1 MYTAAYGDDA
11 LYDPREQ
18 ALQLY
23 DVELRSS
30 MDEADELTFSVPAT
44 HTLAGTFEVMGR
56 SKEVS
61 LMDGGEEVFRG
72 RVRRVSRDFLN
83 CEEVECEGMRAY
95 LNDATVPPHTTGEP
109 EEGSE
114 EERVGATVGELFS
127 WYIAQYN
134 LRVPQAQRMHQGVV
148 EGERVHGG
156 EVSVSEASRVKAWD
170 AIKRNIVDAYGG
182 YVRVRREGGLMY
194 VDLLAEGT
202 EETAQRIEFGV
213 NLLDLTGEEDG
224 TSFATRIVPVGTT
237 VEVSHEEPKVDEEGN
252 PVYGED
258 GTQETEK
265 VVDVEAGQPV
275 HIWSYADTGLPN
287 GCYKMGDAV
296 INGRAE
302 LSMGVIEDCREYDL
316 STPAELVDAALRD
329 LATSCFG
336 DTVEVKA
343 VDMHLA
349 DGGVP
354 AIRVGQYVRAV
365 SGPHGLDAWFLCRE
379 RTLHPG
385 DPAQDTYVLGT
396 DTGTLTGTQ
405 ARRLA
410 ALNASVGEG
419 VEAAKGSERKASQ
432 ATVQADAA
440 RKEAGAA
447 GAKADSAAAKADS
460 AGAKAEQASSDVAQ
474 AKADA
479 KDVKD
484 WADEFKKTS
493 GSIVY
498 DQQLTD
504 RMDEFSR
511 TMSATYTSKDELG
524 TTLSEYTKTEQL
536 PDAIKN
542 TVSSEYVKGL
552 VGDSYATPGSVDEKL
567 KRYSTTEQTAKSI
580 KTTVAAELTDADG
593 KEKYTLRS
601 TFEQTSEGFTA
612 KLNTVSGG
620 VDDAKVLAT
629 SAARTATTANGKA
642 NDAKTAA
649 ADAAKTATDYLSF
662 SANGLV
668 VGDMTADAL
677 GSNTRIRS
685 DGIDLRDGEEAVSS
699 FEKNAVVLGSNSR
712 DTHIWMGANEN
723 PSVQGARG
731 FADIYTD
738 GNSLFLLADGPV
750 QILPYLAGSDMG
762 LAIMPNDVYMGIG
775 TKRLRIS
782 KAGNLYNASVQADN
796 VSVSCKDGSFGVAA
810 RTLQLDGLAAC
821 SYDADWVD
829 GVHVRRFGGVVVLDF
844 AVTLPNGIDAGT
856 AHVVGTLASGFR
868 PVGTVARGALVT
880 STRDDA
886 HAFVRPSGEVGI
898 YTHQGVDAPANVNG
912 QVVFFAQQ

>member
-1 MYTAAYGDDA
+1 MYTATYGGDA
-11 LYDPREQ
+11 LYDPRDQ
-18 ALQLY
+18 SLQLY

-44 HTLAGTFEVMGR
+44 HPLAGTFAVMGR

-83 CEEVECEGMRAY
+83 CEKVECESMRAY

-114 EERVGATVGELFS
+114 AERVGATVGELFS

-148 EGERVHGG
+148 DGERVHGG
-156 EVSVSEASRVKAWD
+156 EVSVSETSRVKAWE

-194 VDLLAEGT
+194 VDLLADGT

-213 NLLDLTGEEDG
+213 NMLDLTGEEDG

-237 VEVSHEEPKVDEEGN
+237 VEVSHEEQKVDENGN

-296 INGRAE
+296 INGVAE

-379 RTLHPG
+379 RTLHPC
-385 DPAQDTYVLGT
+385 DPALDTYVLGT
-396 DTGTLTGTQ
+396 ESGTLTGAQ
-405 ARRLA
+405 ARRLSE
-410 ALNASVGEG
+410 LNASVGEG
-419 VEAAKGSERKASQ
+419 MEIARVSDRKAAQSAVAAGEAKSEAA
-432 ATVQADAA
+432 
-440 RKEAGAA
+440 AA
-447 GAKADSAAAKADS
+447 GEKADS

-474 AKADA
+474 AKEDA
-479 KDVKD
+479 K
-484 WADEFKKTS
+484 A
-493 GSIVY
+493 
-498 DQQLTD
+498 
-504 RMDEFSR
+504 
-511 TMSATYTSKDELG
+511 
-524 TTLSEYTKTEQL
+524 
-536 PDAIKN
+536 
-542 TVSSEYVKGL
+542 
-552 VGDSYATPGSVDEKL
+552 
-567 KRYSTTEQTAKSI
+567 AK
-580 KTTVAAELTDADG
+580 A
-593 KEKYTLRS
+593 
-601 TFEQTSEGFTA
+601 
-612 KLNTVSGG
+612 
-620 VDDAKVLAT
+620 
-629 SAARTATTANGKA
+629 
-642 NDAKTAA
+642 AA
-649 ADAAKTATDYLSF
+649 ADSAKTATNYIGF
-662 SANGLV
+662 SANGLI
-668 VGDMTADAL
+668 VGDMTADTL

-685 DGIDLRDGEEAVSS
+685 DGIDLRDGEDAVSS

-712 DTHIWMGANEN
+712 DTHIWMGANDN

-750 QILPYLAGSDMG
+750 QIIPYLAGSDMG

-796 VSVSCKDGSFGVAA
+796 VSVSCNDGSFGVAA
-810 RTLQLDGLAAC
+810 GTLQIDGLAAC

-829 GVHVRRFGGVVVLDF
+829 GVHVRRFGGVVVLDL
-844 AVTLPNGIDAGT
+844 AMTLPNGIDAGT
-856 AHVVGTLASGFR
+856 AHAVGTLASGFR

-886 HAFVRPSGEVGI
+886 HVFVRPSGEVGI
-898 YTHQGVDAPANVNG
+898 YTHQGVNAPANVNG

>member
-1 MYTAAYGDDA
+1 MYTATYGGDA
-11 LYDPREQ
+11 LYDPRDQ

-23 DVELRSS
+23 DVELRSP

-44 HTLAGTFEVMGR
+44 HPLAGTFKVMGR
-56 SKEVS
+56 SKEIS

-148 EGERVHGG
+148 EGEGVHGG
-156 EVSVSEASRVKAWD
+156 DVSVSEASRVKAWE

-194 VDLLAEGT
+194 VDLLADGT
-202 EETAQRIEFGV
+202 QETAQRIEFGV

-296 INGRAE
+296 VNGVAE
-302 LSMGVIEDCREYDL
+302 LSMGVIEDSREYDL

-385 DPAQDTYVLGT
+385 DPARDTYVLGT
-396 DTGTLTGTQ
+396 DTGTLTGAQ

-419 VEAAKGSERKASQ
+419 VEIARDSGRKAAQSSV
-432 ATVQADAA
+432 AAGEARGEAAAASAKAADASA
-440 RKEAGAA
+440 R
-447 GAKADSAAAKADS
+447 ADSAEEKAK
-460 AGAKAEQASSDVAQ
+460 QASSDVAQ

-536 PDAIKN
+536 ADAVRT
-542 TVSSEYVKGL
+542 TVSS
-552 VGDSYATPGSVDEKL
+552 
-567 KRYSTTEQTAKSI
+567 
-580 KTTVAAELTDADG
+580 ELTDADG

-612 KLNTVSGG
+612 KLNTVSGNAR
-620 VDDAKVLAT
+620 DAKVIAT
-629 SAARTATTANGKA
+629 AAATTAGTA
-642 NDAKTAA
+642 NSNAKDAKAAA
-649 ADAAKTATDYLSF
+649 ADSAKTATNYLGF
-662 SANGLV
+662 SANGLI
-668 VGDMTADAL
+668 VGDMTADTL

-685 DGIDLRDGEEAVSS
+685 DGIDLRDGEETVAS
-699 FEKNAVVLGSNSR
+699 FGKDAVVLGSNSK

-810 RTLQLDGLAAC
+810 GTLQLDGLAAC

-856 AHVVGTLASGFR
+856 AHVVGTLAAGFR

-898 YTHQGVDAPANVNG
+898 YTHQGVDAPASVNG

>member
-1 MYTAAYGDDA
+1 MYTATYGGDA
-11 LYDPREQ
+11 LYDPRDQ

-23 DVELRSS
+23 DVELRSP

-44 HTLAGTFEVMGR
+44 HPLAGTFKVMGR
-56 SKEVS
+56 SKEIS

-148 EGERVHGG
+148 EGEGVHGG
-156 EVSVSEASRVKAWD
+156 EVSVSEASRVKAWE

-194 VDLLAEGT
+194 VDLLADGT
-202 EETAQRIEFGV
+202 QETAQRIEFGV

-296 INGRAE
+296 VNGVAE
-302 LSMGVIEDCREYDL
+302 LSMGVIEDSREYDL

-385 DPAQDTYVLGT
+385 DPARDTYVLGT
-396 DTGTLTGTQ
+396 DSGTLTGTQ

-567 KRYSTTEQTAKSI
+567 KRYSTTEQTAESI

-668 VGDMTADAL
+668 VGDMTAGTL

-685 DGIDLRDGEEAVSS
+685 DGIDLRDGEETVAS
-699 FEKNAVVLGSNSR
+699 FGKDAVVLGSNSK
-712 DTHIWMGANEN
+712 DTHIWMGANEK

-810 RTLQLDGLAAC
+810 GTLQLDGLASC

-856 AHVVGTLASGFR
+856 AHVVGTLAAGFR

>member
-1 MYTAAYGDDA
+1 MYTATYGGDA
-11 LYDPREQ
+11 LYDPRDQ
-18 ALQLY
+18 SLQLY

-44 HTLAGTFEVMGR
+44 HPLAGTFAVMGR

-61 LMDGGEEVFRG
+61 LMDGGDEVFRG

-83 CEEVECEGMRAY
+83 CEKVECESMRAY

-114 EERVGATVGELFS
+114 AERVGATVGELFS

-148 EGERVHGG
+148 DGERVHGG
-156 EVSVSEASRVKAWD
+156 EVSVSEASRVKAWE

-202 EETAQRIEFGV
+202 QETAQRIEFGV
-213 NLLDLTGEEDG
+213 NMLDLTGEEDG

-296 INGRAE
+296 INGVAE

-385 DPAQDTYVLGT
+385 DPARDTYVLGT
-396 DTGTLTGTQ
+396 DAGTLTGAQ
-405 ARRLA
+405 ARRLSE
-410 ALNASVGEG
+410 LNASVGEG
-419 VEAAKGSERKASQ
+419 VEIARVSDRKAAQS
-432 ATVQADAA
+432 AV
-440 RKEAGAA
+440 AA
-447 GAKADSAAAKADS
+447 GEAKSEAAAAGAKADS

-474 AKADA
+474 AKEDA
-479 KDVKD
+479 N
-484 WADEFKKTS
+484 A
-493 GSIVY
+493 
-498 DQQLTD
+498 
-504 RMDEFSR
+504 
-511 TMSATYTSKDELG
+511 
-524 TTLSEYTKTEQL
+524 
-536 PDAIKN
+536 
-542 TVSSEYVKGL
+542 
-552 VGDSYATPGSVDEKL
+552 
-567 KRYSTTEQTAKSI
+567 AKAA
-580 KTTVAAELTDADG
+580 AAE
-593 KEKYTLRS
+593 S
-601 TFEQTSEGFTA
+601 
-612 KLNTVSGG
+612 
-620 VDDAKVLAT
+620 
-629 SAARTATTANGKA
+629 
-642 NDAKTAA
+642 
-649 ADAAKTATDYLSF
+649 AKTATNYIGF
-662 SANGLV
+662 SANGLI
-668 VGDMTADAL
+668 VGDMTADTL

-712 DTHIWMGANEN
+712 DTHIWMGANDN

-762 LAIMPNDVYMGIG
+762 LAIMPNDVYIGIG
-775 TKRLRIS
+775 TKRIRIS

-810 RTLQLDGLAAC
+810 GTLQLDGLASC

-844 AVTLPNGIDAGT
+844 AMTLPNGIDAGT

-886 HAFVRPSGEVGI
+886 HVFVRPSGEVGI

>member
-1 MYTAAYGDDA
+1 MYTATYGGDA
-11 LYDPREQ
+11 LYDPRDQ

-23 DVELRSS
+23 DVELRSP

-44 HTLAGTFEVMGR
+44 HPLAGTFEVMGR
-56 SKEVS
+56 LKEVS

-134 LRVPQAQRMHQGVV
+134 LRVPQAQRMHQGIV

-156 EVSVSEASRVKAWD
+156 EVSVSEASRVKAWE

-194 VDLLAEGT
+194 VDLLADGT
-202 EETAQRIEFGV
+202 QETAQRIEFGV

-296 INGRAE
+296 INGAAE

-385 DPAQDTYVLGT
+385 DPARDTYVLGT
-396 DTGTLTGTQ
+396 NTGTLTGAQ

-419 VEAAKGSERKASQ
+419 VEIARDSGRKAAQSSVV
-432 ATVQADAA
+432 AGEARGEAAAASAKAADASA
-440 RKEAGAA
+440 R
-447 GAKADSAAAKADS
+447 ADSAEEKAK
-460 AGAKAEQASSDVAQ
+460 QASSDVAQ

-479 KDVKD
+479 KSVKD

-536 PDAIKN
+536 ADAVRT
-542 TVSSEYVKGL
+542 TVSS
-552 VGDSYATPGSVDEKL
+552 
-567 KRYSTTEQTAKSI
+567 
-580 KTTVAAELTDADG
+580 ELTDADG
-593 KEKYTLRS
+593 KEKYALRS

-612 KLNTVSGG
+612 RLDTVSGNLNTVSGNAS
-620 VDDAKVLAT
+620 DAKVLAD
-629 SAARTATTANGKA
+629 AAAITATTANSNAKA
-642 NDAKTAA
+642 AKAAA
-649 ADAAKTATDYLSF
+649 ADSAKTATNYLGF
-662 SANGLV
+662 SANGLI
-668 VGDMTADAL
+668 VGDMTADVL

-712 DTHIWMGANEN
+712 DTHIWMGANDN

-810 RTLQLDGLAAC
+810 GTLQLDGLASC

-856 AHVVGTLASGFR
+856 AHVVGTLAAGFR

-898 YTHQGVDAPANVNG
+898 YTHQGVDAPASVNG

>member
-1 MYTAAYGDDA
+1 MYTATYGGDA
-11 LYDPREQ
+11 LYDPRGQ
-18 ALQLY
+18 SLQLY
-23 DVELRSS
+23 DVELRES

-44 HTLAGTFEVMGR
+44 HPLAGTFAVMGR

-61 LMDGGEEVFRG
+61 LMDGGDEVFRG

-83 CEEVECEGMRAY
+83 CEKVECESMRAY

-114 EERVGATVGELFS
+114 AERVGATVGELFS
-127 WYIAQYN
+127 WYITQYN

-156 EVSVSEASRVKAWD
+156 EVSVSEASRVKAWE

-194 VDLLAEGT
+194 VDLLADGT

-213 NLLDLTGEEDG
+213 NMLDLTGDEDG

-296 INGRAE
+296 INGVAE
-302 LSMGVIEDCREYDL
+302 LSMGVIEDSREYDL

-365 SGPHGLDAWFLCRE
+365 SGPHGLDAWFLCRG

-385 DPAQDTYVLGT
+385 DPARDTYVLGT
-396 DTGTLTGTQ
+396 DAGTLTGAQ
-405 ARRLA
+405 ARRLSE
-410 ALNASVGEG
+410 LNASVGEG
-419 VEAAKGSERKASQ
+419 VEIAKSSDRKA
-432 ATVQADAA
+432 VQSAVAA
-440 RKEAGAA
+440 GEAKSEAAAA
-447 GAKADSAAAKADS
+447 GAKAESAD
-460 AGAKAEQASSDVAQ
+460 AKAEQASSDAAQ

-479 KDVKD
+479 NTANTNAKD
-484 WADEFKKTS
+484 
-493 GSIVY
+493 
-498 DQQLTD
+498 
-504 RMDEFSR
+504 
-511 TMSATYTSKDELG
+511 
-524 TTLSEYTKTEQL
+524 
-536 PDAIKN
+536 
-542 TVSSEYVKGL
+542 
-552 VGDSYATPGSVDEKL
+552 
-567 KRYSTTEQTAKSI
+567 AKS
-580 KTTVAAELTDADG
+580 
-593 KEKYTLRS
+593 
-601 TFEQTSEGFTA
+601 
-612 KLNTVSGG
+612 
-620 VDDAKVLAT
+620 
-629 SAARTATTANGKA
+629 
-642 NDAKTAA
+642 AA
-649 ADAAKTATDYLSF
+649 ADAAKTATNYIGF

-668 VGDMTADAL
+668 VGDMTADTL

-685 DGIDLRDGEEAVSS
+685 DGIDLRDGEDTVSS

-712 DTHIWMGANEN
+712 DTHVWMGANDN

-738 GNSLFLLADGPV
+738 GKSLFLLADGPV

-796 VSVSCKDGSFGVAA
+796 VSVSCRNGSFGVAA
-810 RTLQLDGLAAC
+810 GTLQLDGLAAC

-829 GVHVRRFGGVVVLDF
+829 GVHVRRFSGVVVLDF
-844 AVTLPNGIDAGT
+844 AMTLPNGIDAGT
-856 AHVVGTLASGFR
+856 AHVVGTLATGFR
-868 PVGTVARGALVT
+868 PVGTVARGALAT

-886 HAFVRPSGEVGI
+886 HIFVRPSGEVGI

>member
-1 MYTAAYGDDA
+1 MYTATYGGDA
-11 LYDPREQ
+11 LYDPRDQ
-18 ALQLY
+18 SLQLY

-44 HTLAGTFEVMGR
+44 HPLAGTFAVMGR

-61 LMDGGEEVFRG
+61 LMDGSEEVFRG

-83 CEEVECEGMRAY
+83 CEKVECESMRAY

-114 EERVGATVGELFS
+114 AERVGATVGELFS

-148 EGERVHGG
+148 DGERVHGG
-156 EVSVSEASRVKAWD
+156 EVSVSEASRVKAWE

-194 VDLLAEGT
+194 VDLLADGT

-213 NLLDLTGEEDG
+213 NMLDLTGEEDG

-296 INGRAE
+296 INGVAE

-316 STPAELVDAALRD
+316 STPAELVDAALHD

-385 DPAQDTYVLGT
+385 DPARDTYVLGT
-396 DTGTLTGTQ
+396 DAGTLTGAQ
-405 ARRLA
+405 ARRLSE
-410 ALNASVGEG
+410 LNASVGEG
-419 VEAAKGSERKASQ
+419 VEIARVSDRKAAQS
-432 ATVQADAA
+432 AV
-440 RKEAGAA
+440 AA
-447 GAKADSAAAKADS
+447 GEAKSEAAAAGEKADS

-474 AKADA
+474 AKEDA
-479 KDVKD
+479 K
-484 WADEFKKTS
+484 A
-493 GSIVY
+493 
-498 DQQLTD
+498 
-504 RMDEFSR
+504 
-511 TMSATYTSKDELG
+511 
-524 TTLSEYTKTEQL
+524 
-536 PDAIKN
+536 
-542 TVSSEYVKGL
+542 
-552 VGDSYATPGSVDEKL
+552 
-567 KRYSTTEQTAKSI
+567 AK
-580 KTTVAAELTDADG
+580 A
-593 KEKYTLRS
+593 
-601 TFEQTSEGFTA
+601 
-612 KLNTVSGG
+612 
-620 VDDAKVLAT
+620 
-629 SAARTATTANGKA
+629 
-642 NDAKTAA
+642 AA
-649 ADAAKTATDYLSF
+649 ADSAKTATNYIGF
-662 SANGLV
+662 SANGLI
-668 VGDMTADAL
+668 VGDMTADTL

-712 DTHIWMGANEN
+712 DTHIWMGANDN

-810 RTLQLDGLAAC
+810 GTLQLDGLASC

-844 AVTLPNGIDAGT
+844 AMTLPNGIDAGT
-856 AHVVGTLASGFR
+856 AHVVGTLAAGFR

-886 HAFVRPSGEVGI
+886 HVFVRPSGEVGI

>member
-1 MYTAAYGDDA
+1 MYTATYGGDA
-11 LYDPREQ
+11 LYDPRDQ
-18 ALQLY
+18 SLQLY

-44 HTLAGTFEVMGR
+44 HPLAGTFAVMGR

-83 CEEVECEGMRAY
+83 CEKVECESMRAY

-114 EERVGATVGELFS
+114 AERVGATVGELFS

-148 EGERVHGG
+148 DGERVHGG
-156 EVSVSEASRVKAWD
+156 EVSVSEASRVKAWE

-213 NLLDLTGEEDG
+213 NMLDLTGEEDG

-237 VEVSHEEPKVDEEGN
+237 VEVSHEEPKVDEDGN

-296 INGRAE
+296 INGVAE
-302 LSMGVIEDCREYDL
+302 LYMGVIEDCREYDL

-385 DPAQDTYVLGT
+385 DPARDTYVLGT
-396 DTGTLTGTQ
+396 DAGTLTGAQ
-405 ARRLA
+405 ARRLSE
-410 ALNASVGEG
+410 LNASVGEG
-419 VEAAKGSERKASQ
+419 VEIARVSDRKAAQS
-432 ATVQADAA
+432 VV
-440 RKEAGAA
+440 AA
-447 GAKADSAAAKADS
+447 GEAKSEAAAAGVKADS
-460 AGAKAEQASSDVAQ
+460 AGAKAEQASNGVAQ

-479 KDVKD
+479 KD
-484 WADEFKKTS
+484 
-493 GSIVY
+493 
-498 DQQLTD
+498 
-504 RMDEFSR
+504 
-511 TMSATYTSKDELG
+511 
-524 TTLSEYTKTEQL
+524 
-536 PDAIKN
+536 
-542 TVSSEYVKGL
+542 
-552 VGDSYATPGSVDEKL
+552 
-567 KRYSTTEQTAKSI
+567 AKS
-580 KTTVAAELTDADG
+580 
-593 KEKYTLRS
+593 
-601 TFEQTSEGFTA
+601 
-612 KLNTVSGG
+612 
-620 VDDAKVLAT
+620 
-629 SAARTATTANGKA
+629 
-642 NDAKTAA
+642 AA
-649 ADAAKTATDYLSF
+649 ADAAKTATNYIGS
-662 SANGLV
+662 SANGLI
-668 VGDMTADAL
+668 VGDMTADTL

-712 DTHIWMGANEN
+712 DTHIWMGANDN

-810 RTLQLDGLAAC
+810 GTLQLDGLAAC

-844 AVTLPNGIDAGT
+844 AMTLPNGIDAGT

-886 HAFVRPSGEVGI
+886 HVFVRPSGEVGI

>member
-1 MYTAAYGDDA
+1 MYTATYGGDA
-11 LYDPREQ
+11 LYDPRDQ

-23 DVELRSS
+23 DVELRSP

-44 HTLAGTFEVMGR
+44 HPLAGTFKVMGR
-56 SKEVS
+56 SKEIS

-148 EGERVHGG
+148 EGEGVHGG
-156 EVSVSEASRVKAWD
+156 DVSVSEASRVKAWE

-194 VDLLAEGT
+194 VDLLADGT
-202 EETAQRIEFGV
+202 QETAQRIEFGV

-296 INGRAE
+296 VNGVAE

-385 DPAQDTYVLGT
+385 DPARDTYVLGT
-396 DTGTLTGTQ
+396 DTGTLTGAQ

-419 VEAAKGSERKASQ
+419 VEIARDSGRKAAQSSV
-432 ATVQADAA
+432 AAGEARGEAAAASAKAADASA
-440 RKEAGAA
+440 R
-447 GAKADSAAAKADS
+447 ADSAEEKAK
-460 AGAKAEQASSDVAQ
+460 QASSDVAQ

-479 KDVKD
+479 KSVKD

-536 PDAIKN
+536 ADAVRT
-542 TVSSEYVKGL
+542 TVSS
-552 VGDSYATPGSVDEKL
+552 
-567 KRYSTTEQTAKSI
+567 
-580 KTTVAAELTDADG
+580 ELTDADG

-612 KLNTVSGG
+612 KLNTVSGNAR
-620 VDDAKVLAT
+620 DAKVIAT
-629 SAARTATTANGKA
+629 AAATTAGTA
-642 NDAKTAA
+642 NSNAKDAKAAA
-649 ADAAKTATDYLSF
+649 ADSAKTATNYLGF
-662 SANGLV
+662 SANGLI
-668 VGDMTADAL
+668 VGDMTADTL

-685 DGIDLRDGEEAVSS
+685 DGIDLRDGEETVAS
-699 FEKNAVVLGSNSR
+699 FGKDAVVLGSNSK

-810 RTLQLDGLAAC
+810 GTLQLDGLAAC

-856 AHVVGTLASGFR
+856 AHVVGTLAAGFR

-898 YTHQGVDAPANVNG
+898 YTHQGVDAPASVNG

>member
-1 MYTAAYGDDA
+1 MYTATYGGDA
-11 LYDPREQ
+11 LYDPRDQ
-18 ALQLY
+18 SLQLY
-23 DVELRSS
+23 DVELRSF

-44 HTLAGTFEVMGR
+44 HPLAGTFAVMGR
-56 SKEVS
+56 SKEAS

-83 CEEVECEGMRAY
+83 CEKVECESMRAY

-114 EERVGATVGELFS
+114 AERVGATVGELFS

-134 LRVPQAQRMHQGVV
+134 LRVPQAQRMHLGVV
-148 EGERVHGG
+148 DGERVHGG
-156 EVSVSEASRVKAWD
+156 EVSVSEASRVKAWE

-194 VDLLAEGT
+194 VDLLADGT

-213 NLLDLTGEEDG
+213 NMLDLTGEEDG

-296 INGRAE
+296 INGVAE
-302 LSMGVIEDCREYDL
+302 LSMGVIEDSREYDL

-385 DPAQDTYVLGT
+385 DPARDTYVLGT
-396 DTGTLTGTQ
+396 DAGTLTGAQ
-405 ARRLA
+405 ARRLSE
-410 ALNASVGEG
+410 LNASVGEG
-419 VEAAKGSERKASQ
+419 VEIARGSDRKAAQS
-432 ATVQADAA
+432 AVAA
-440 RKEAGAA
+440 GEAKSEAAAAGAKAESA
-447 GAKADSAAAKADS
+447 GAKADSADAKAVAASAKADSADAKADS

-479 KDVKD
+479 KSVKD

-493 GSIVY
+493 DSIVY

-524 TTLSEYTKTEQL
+524 TTLKEYTRTEQL
-536 PDAIKN
+536 ADAVRT
-542 TVSSEYVKGL
+542 TVSS
-552 VGDSYATPGSVDEKL
+552 
-567 KRYSTTEQTAKSI
+567 
-580 KTTVAAELTDADG
+580 ELTDADG

-612 KLNTVSGG
+612 RLDTVS
-620 VDDAKVLAT
+620 
-629 SAARTATTANGKA
+629 GKA
-642 NDAKTAA
+642 NDANVLATAAATTASTANTNAKTAKSAA
-649 ADAAKTATDYLSF
+649 ADAAKTATNYLGF

-668 VGDMTADAL
+668 VGDMTADTL

-685 DGIDLRDGEEAVSS
+685 DGIDLRDGEETVSS

-712 DTHIWMGANEN
+712 DTHVWMGANDN

-762 LAIMPNDVYMGIG
+762 LVIMPNDVYIGIG

-796 VSVSCKDGSFGVAA
+796 VSVSCRHGSFGVAA
-810 RTLQLDGLAAC
+810 GTLQLDGLAAC
-821 SYDADWVD
+821 SYDADWVA

-844 AVTLPNGIDAGT
+844 AMTLPNGIDAGT
-856 AHVVGTLASGFR
+856 AHVVGTLAAGFR

>member
-1 MYTAAYGDDA
+1 MYTATYGGDA
-11 LYDPREQ
+11 LYDPRDQ

-44 HTLAGTFEVMGR
+44 HPLAGTFEVMGR

-134 LRVPQAQRMHQGVV
+134 LRVPQAQRMHQGIV
-148 EGERVHGG
+148 EGEGVHGG
-156 EVSVSEASRVKAWD
+156 EVSVSEASRVKAWE
-170 AIKRNIVDAYGG
+170 AIKHNIVDAYGG

-194 VDLLAEGT
+194 VDLLADGT
-202 EETAQRIEFGV
+202 QETAQRIEFGV
-213 NLLDLTGEEDG
+213 NLLDLTGDEDG

-275 HIWSYADTGLPN
+275 HIWSYANTGLPN

-296 INGRAE
+296 INGAAE

-405 ARRLA
+405 ARRLS

-419 VEAAKGSERKASQ
+419 VEIARDSGRKATQS
-432 ATVQADAA
+432 AVAAGEARGEAAAASAKAADASA
-440 RKEAGAA
+440 R
-447 GAKADSAAAKADS
+447 ADSAEEKAK
-460 AGAKAEQASSDVAQ
+460 QASSDVAQ

-479 KDVKD
+479 KSVKD

-536 PDAIKN
+536 ADAVRT
-542 TVSSEYVKGL
+542 TVSS
-552 VGDSYATPGSVDEKL
+552 
-567 KRYSTTEQTAKSI
+567 
-580 KTTVAAELTDADG
+580 ELTDADG
-593 KEKYTLRS
+593 KEKYALRT
-601 TFEQTSEGFTA
+601 TFELTSEGFTT
-612 KLNTVSGG
+612 KLNTVSG
-620 VDDAKVLAT
+620 
-629 SAARTATTANGKA
+629 NA
-642 NDAKTAA
+642 NDAKVIATAA
-649 ADAAKTATDYLSF
+649 ATTAGTANSNAKDAKAAAVDSAKTATNYLGF
-662 SANGLV
+662 SANGLI
-668 VGDMTADAL
+668 VGDMTADVL

-796 VSVSCKDGSFGVAA
+796 VSVSCRNGSFGVAA
-810 RTLQLDGLAAC
+810 GTLQLDGLAAC
-821 SYDADWVD
+821 SYDADWVN
-829 GVHVRRFGGVVVLDF
+829 GVHVRRFSGVVVLDF
-844 AVTLPNGIDAGT
+844 AMTLPNGIDAGT
-856 AHVVGTLASGFR
+856 AHVVGTLAAGFR
-868 PVGTVARGALVT
+868 PVGTVARGALAT

-898 YTHQGVDAPANVNG
+898 YTHQGVDAPASVNG

>member
-1 MYTAAYGDDA
+1 MYTATYGGDA
-11 LYDPREQ
+11 LYDPRDQ
-18 ALQLY
+18 SLQLY

-44 HTLAGTFEVMGR
+44 HPLAGTFAVMGR

-83 CEEVECEGMRAY
+83 CEKVECESMRAY

-114 EERVGATVGELFS
+114 AERVGATVGELFS

-148 EGERVHGG
+148 DGERVHGG
-156 EVSVSEASRVKAWD
+156 EVSVSEASRVKAWE

-194 VDLLAEGT
+194 VDLLADGT

-213 NLLDLTGEEDG
+213 NMLDLTGEEDG

-275 HIWSYADTGLPN
+275 HIWSYADTSLPN

-296 INGRAE
+296 INGVAE

-385 DPAQDTYVLGT
+385 DPARDTYVLGT
-396 DTGTLTGTQ
+396 DAGTLTGAQ
-405 ARRLA
+405 ARRLSE
-410 ALNASVGEG
+410 LNASVGEG
-419 VEAAKGSERKASQ
+419 VEIARGSDRKAAQS
-432 ATVQADAA
+432 AV
-440 RKEAGAA
+440 AA
-447 GAKADSAAAKADS
+447 GEAKSEAAAAGAKADS

-479 KDVKD
+479 K
-484 WADEFKKTS
+484 E
-493 GSIVY
+493 
-498 DQQLTD
+498 
-504 RMDEFSR
+504 
-511 TMSATYTSKDELG
+511 
-524 TTLSEYTKTEQL
+524 
-536 PDAIKN
+536 
-542 TVSSEYVKGL
+542 
-552 VGDSYATPGSVDEKL
+552 
-567 KRYSTTEQTAKSI
+567 AK
-580 KTTVAAELTDADG
+580 A
-593 KEKYTLRS
+593 
-601 TFEQTSEGFTA
+601 
-612 KLNTVSGG
+612 
-620 VDDAKVLAT
+620 
-629 SAARTATTANGKA
+629 
-642 NDAKTAA
+642 AA
-649 ADAAKTATDYLSF
+649 ADSAKTATNYIGF

-668 VGDMTADAL
+668 VGDMTADTL

-699 FEKNAVVLGSNSR
+699 FEKNAVVLGSNSS
-712 DTHIWMGANEN
+712 DTHIWMGANDN

-810 RTLQLDGLAAC
+810 GTLQLDGLASC

-829 GVHVRRFGGVVVLDF
+829 GVHVRRFCGVVVLDL
-844 AVTLPNGIDAGT
+844 AMTLPTGIDAGT
-856 AHVVGTLASGFR
+856 AHVLGTLAARFR

-886 HAFVRPSGEVGI
+886 HVFVRPSGEVGI
-898 YTHQGVDAPANVNG
+898 YTHQGVDAPADVNG

>member
-1 MYTAAYGDDA
+1 MYTATYGGDA
-11 LYDPREQ
+11 LYDPRDQ

-23 DVELRSS
+23 DVELRSP

-44 HTLAGTFEVMGR
+44 HPLAGTFKVMGR
-56 SKEVS
+56 SKEIS

-148 EGERVHGG
+148 EGEGVHGG
-156 EVSVSEASRVKAWD
+156 DVSVSEASRVKAWE

-194 VDLLAEGT
+194 VDLLADGT
-202 EETAQRIEFGV
+202 QETAQRIEFGV

-296 INGRAE
+296 VNGVAE

-385 DPAQDTYVLGT
+385 DPARDTYVLGT
-396 DTGTLTGTQ
+396 DTGTLTGAQ

-419 VEAAKGSERKASQ
+419 VEIARDSGRKAAQSSV
-432 ATVQADAA
+432 AAGEARGEAAAASAKAADASA
-440 RKEAGAA
+440 R
-447 GAKADSAAAKADS
+447 ADSAEEKAK
-460 AGAKAEQASSDVAQ
+460 QASSDVAQ

-479 KDVKD
+479 KSVKD

-536 PDAIKN
+536 ADAVRT
-542 TVSSEYVKGL
+542 TVSS
-552 VGDSYATPGSVDEKL
+552 
-567 KRYSTTEQTAKSI
+567 
-580 KTTVAAELTDADG
+580 ELTDADG

-612 KLNTVSGG
+612 KLNTVSGNAR
-620 VDDAKVLAT
+620 DAKVIAT
-629 SAARTATTANGKA
+629 AAATTAGTA
-642 NDAKTAA
+642 NSNAKDAKAAA
-649 ADAAKTATDYLSF
+649 ADSAKTATNYLGF
-662 SANGLV
+662 SANGLI
-668 VGDMTADAL
+668 VGDMTADTL

-685 DGIDLRDGEEAVSS
+685 DGIDLRDGEETVAS
-699 FEKNAVVLGSNSR
+699 FGKDAVVLGSNSK
-712 DTHIWMGANEN
+712 DTHIWMGANEK

-810 RTLQLDGLAAC
+810 GTLQLDGLAAC

-856 AHVVGTLASGFR
+856 AHVVGTLAAGFR

-898 YTHQGVDAPANVNG
+898 YTHQGVDAPASVNG